1 MTATEEPPSYF
12 SMPGAFHSEGV
23 HPGLI
28 RPPASPAGTANS
40 PIFASAILTPA
51 SPSTPSALP
60 RPKFRR
66 RRPTGDFAA
75 VHNSTTPTK
84 QDADTRR
91 SLPAASH
98 NHASSTARSYVLAG
112 DLATPGAAGGP
123 GMINGSVGAA
133 EQGIMGESMF
143 SDSDYRTVLGSKRRR
158 DDIEPDHTAPPTL
171 YTLPSEPSQKG
182 PGWGSFAFN
191 TLGGVVGKVWDFCWG
206 GSFKGFH
213 AGDGRGYDAPDFGGQ
228 RNAASP
234 NRGLPGA
241 WGQEDDGSDTELTQ
255 SSQRYSALENNNQQA
270 EDYDPS
276 ASYSR
281 ASTPTRQSA
290 KRRHTDKTDDLG
302 RNWVVINQNDPA
314 KRGTPA
320 QSRPSAARPG
330 SSTRPRVVGATP
342 TSRRVTSVSMSRT
355 PNQTGHYTPVSRSA
369 ARRSSSRGGRHSVA
383 GNAWERPPAASTAS
397 FASPRSS
404 PAGTPREQTF
414 HDSLASGSP
423 ARRRTGAN
431 TAASESQPQRP
442 GHRRTNSN
450 ASAATTRSPHAEDT
464 TAIRR
469 QSSRQAFNVGEKPGD
484 SAKKQSPRL
493 DEEARR
499 LASKR
504 RHEERAADI
513 RMTALNRQ
521 LQDMIRQG
529 KEALGTT
536 VDIEMDGAKGSSWE
550 DDE

>member
-1 MTATEEPPSYF
+1 MAATEEGPSYF

-75 VHNSTTPTK
+75 VHNSPTNE
-84 QDADTRR
+84 DAGARR
-91 SLPAASH
+91 NLPAASH
-98 NHASSTARSYVLAG
+98 NNASSTSRSYVLAG
-112 DLATPGAAGGP
+112 DLATPGAGGGP
-123 GMINGSVGAA
+123 GMINGLGGTAD
-133 EQGIMGESMF
+133 QGIMGESMF

-171 YTLPSEPSQKG
+171 YTLPSEPSPKG
-182 PGWGSFAFN
+182 PGWGSFAFS

-213 AGDGRGYDAPDFGGQ
+213 AGEGRGYDAPDSSGQ
-228 RNAASP
+228 GNATSP

-241 WGQEDDGSDTELTQ
+241 WDQEDDGSDTELAQ
-255 SSQRYSALENNNQQA
+255 SGQRYSAQDKKNQPE

-314 KRGTPA
+314 GRGTPA
-320 QSRPSAARPG
+320 QNRPSAARSGP
-330 SSTRPRVVGATP
+330 STRPRVVGATP
-342 TSRRVTSVSMSRT
+342 TSRRVTSASMSRT
-355 PNQTGHYTPVSRSA
+355 PTQTPVSRSA
-369 ARRSSSRGGRHSVA
+369 ARRSSSRGGRYSVA
-383 GNAWERPPAASTAS
+383 GNAWERPAAASTAS

-404 PAGTPREQTF
+404 PGGTSREPTF
-414 HDSLASGSP
+414 HDSLATGSP

-431 TAASESQPQRP
+431 TAAPESRPQRP
-442 GHRRTNSN
+442 NHRRTNSN
-450 ASAATTRSPHAEDT
+450 ASAATTRSPHGQDNPSV
-464 TAIRR
+464 RR
-469 QSSRQAFNVGEKPGD
+469 QSSRPVMALGDKPEDG
-484 SAKKQSPRL
+484 SKKQSPRL

-536 VDIEMDGAKGSSWE
+536 VDVEMDGGKGGSWE